1 MSRNDDDL
9 ENNDNNDNNDNS
21 DNNDSS
27 TISSDSNMFSQD
39 NKIDWFKSKE
49 YIVFDNELSAAK
61 LSTMIILKECQET
74 KRLLDLKY
82 DDLNTTVNNIQTS
95 VIFVSTISG
104 FLQATKDHFG
114 LAEYIIAITGI
125 TISTYISLVLSI
137 SKYYKLDDLK
147 EKIQVL
153 REKYSILHNKLEHR
167 LDILGPWNNKSLWVQ
182 QNPAKK
188 YLEWKETIKDIDEEY
203 KSIIDTK
210 QAITTEFETIMDTK
224 SRNKYDIYNKQLNFN
239 NRQKLFEWQMREIDL
254 EENMQKILDSKKG
267 IMTKRPSIM
276 LSHENNNNNWDEDS
290 LVA

>member
-1 MSRNDDDL
+1 MSGIDDDL
-9 ENNDNNDNNDNS
+9 EHNSLNNDNGNGGEDDTINSSENN
-21 DNNDSS
+21 
-27 TISSDSNMFSQD
+27 NMFSHD
-39 NKIDWFKSKE
+39 NTINWFKSKE

-104 FLQATKDHFG
+104 FLQATKEHFG
-114 LAEYIIAITGI
+114 LAEHIIAITGI

-167 LDILGPWNNKSLWVQ
+167 LDILGPWNNKNLWVQ
-182 QNPAKK
+182 QDPVKRF
-188 YLEWKETIKDIDEEY
+188 LEWKETIKDIDEEY
-203 KSIIDTK
+203 NSIIETK
-210 QAITTEFETIMDTK
+210 QSITTEFETIMDTK

-239 NRQKLFEWQMREIDL
+239 NRQQLFNWKMKEIDL
-254 EENMQKILDSKKG
+254 EENMRKTLEKKKNVIL
-267 IMTKRPSIM
+267 KRPSIM
-276 LSHENNNNNWDEDS
+276 LSHENNNNNWDDDS
-290 LVA
+290 LVN